1 MTRNEDQGTFQK
13 ELYRDF
19 DVNFHKKANMA
30 DISGDMGGVELIQNN
45 NSNDDINDTGG
56 DDDAEKRLVKA

>member
-1 MTRNEDQGTFQK
+1 MTKNEDGGTFQK

-30 DISGDMGGVELIQNN
+30 DYSGDMGGVELI
-45 NSNDDINDTGG
+45 
-56 DDDAEKRLVKA
+56 